1 VNTLN
6 TFFLAAN
13 SSNSMLVTIFMV
25 VIMFGFMYFA
35 MIRPQKKQQQVRMKM
50 LSELKKGDKVILL
63 DGMHCKIDT
72 INGDDTIVVDADGIF
87 LTFSRSAIRQI
98 LPDDVEANKP
108 VTTNENVET
117 KDEEK

>member
-1 VNTLN
+1 
-6 TFFLAAN
+6 
-13 SSNSMLVTIFMV
+13 
-25 VIMFGFMYFA
+25 
-35 MIRPQKKQQQVRMKM
+35 
-50 LSELKKGDKVILL
+50 
-63 DGMHCKIDT
+63 MHCKIDT